1 MFGRYSGTGGR
12 NDPPPGQNPSRQQPP
27 PQNYGRPDERQ
38 PYGQAPQ
45 RAPVGRPQPE
55 QTMSSRGRAPAIQLK
70 VAKTPGNEWALANNA
85 AFSPQD
91 FPGQQELYLMLNGQ
105 FVVTARSSPQI
116 QPGTLGLSDF
126 QRRWAGIG
134 LGPSSV
140 IEVTQY
146 DPFSQGSQG
155 YLGGMDVELAFQSKN
170 KRTDKPYDQE
180 ELQHLVIANFGSQ
193 VRTPMNSMLHFTLMF
208 VNFWQ
213 IHLQRCQKSFEI
225 DTELVVAETKRTF
238 ADLHESRY
246 LHLAR
251 SSSLVR
257 QTSGVGILRILKPF
271 TT

>member
-12 NDPPPGQNPSRQQPP
+12 NDAPPPQNTSRQPQQP

-55 QTMSSRGRAPAIQLK
+55 QIMSSRGRATAMQLR

-105 FVVTARSSPQI
+105 FVVTAHSSPQI

-140 IEVTQY
+140 IEVVQY
-146 DPFSQGSQG
+146 DPFGQGAQG

-180 ELQHLVIANFGSQ
+180 ELQAIVNTNFANQILAPGQILVFG
-193 VRTPMNSMLHFTLMF
+193 M
-208 VNFWQ
+208 
-213 IHLQRCQKSFEI
+213 
-225 DTELVVAETKRTF
+225 
-238 ADLHESRY
+238 
-246 LHLAR
+246 
-251 SSSLVR
+251 
-257 QTSGVGILRILKPF
+257 
-271 TT
+271 